1 MALRRLRGLAFPADE
16 ESDGETKEKDDAK
29 NQDMLGA
36 LSSFI
41 EHGVQTP
48 SPKTRA
54 THGESDALSGEV
66 PLLLS
71 PPTPSRTAGSDLEAD
86 TLPMSGV
93 QDPEPSSGPA
103 AREGDLIKDAVSAG
117 VDAADISHVKEEI
130 TGPKASVEAAASE
143 GIELG
148 AGSGNLATSEAVEL
162 KAGGGNDN
170 SNNLVQD
177 EIEDLE
183 AGSGNLA
190 TSEAVEL
197 KAGSGND
204 IGSNLVQDK
213 IEDPKASVEAAA
225 SEGVELGAGSGNL
238 ATSEAVELKAGGG
251 NDNSKNLVQDEIED
265 PKAAVEIF
273 ELEASSGNDHGS
285 NLVPDEIEVP
295 KATVDVATL
304 EGGELE
310 DENQSARKS
319 PLASAKRRAADESD
333 VDEAC
338 DSEAKRLKMDEMFN
352 ALRASLEE
360 LINTTDEA
368 DAKTDVLDWARTLG
382 RSRVTT
388 KDSAVTMW
396 FTVDKRKAN
405 DVETPYVCLKLSSH
419 TGATTQVSSLKSDY
433 SMLFKHGLVFK
444 AILLTAAT
452 LESKPHWSV
461 WPALRDAALEWV

>member
-1 MALRRLRGLAFPADE
+1 MRRLRGLAFPVDE

-48 SPKTRA
+48 SLKTRA
-54 THGESDALSGEV
+54 THGELDALSGEEGHACQTNRSAKE
-66 PLLLS
+66 PGHLPLS
-71 PPTPSRTAGSDLEAD
+71 PPTPVRTAGSDLEAD
-86 TLPMSGV
+86 TLPMESGI
-93 QDPEPSSGPA
+93 QDPKPSSGPA
-103 AREGDLIKDAVSAG
+103 AHEGDLVKDAVSAG
-117 VDAADISHVKEEI
+117 VDPADISIVKEEI

-148 AGSGNLATSEAVEL
+148 ACSGNLATSEAVEL

-170 SNNLVQD
+170 
-177 EIEDLE
+177 
-183 AGSGNLA
+183 
-190 TSEAVEL
+190 
-197 KAGSGND
+197 
-204 IGSNLVQDK
+204 GSNLVQDK

-225 SEGVELGAGSGNL
+225 SEGVELGASSGNSE
-238 ATSEAVELKAGGG
+238 ATEAVEFEAGGG
-251 NDNSKNLVQDEIED
+251 NDNSNNLVQDEIKD
-265 PKAAVEIF
+265 PKASVEVV
-273 ELEASSGNDHGS
+273 ELAASSGNDHGS

-388 KDSAVTMW
+388 KDSAMTMW
-396 FTVDKRKAN
+396 FTVEKRKAN